1 MQNYQINDKNVS
13 NKQSLINCSQYK
25 KFLPFCFYHL
35 KGLLTKVTCY
45 ATGIT
50 KVKEKN
56 KNNYVLEENI
66 VFHKEEPWIMKI
78 KKLNSVQF
86 SHGMHQ

>member
-45 ATGIT
+45 AIGIT
-50 KVKEKN
+50 NVKEKHIEIIIYS
-56 KNNYVLEENI
+56 K
-66 VFHKEEPWIMKI
+66 
-78 KKLNSVQF
+78 KKLHF
-86 SHGMHQ
+86 TE

>member
-50 KVKEKN
+50 KVKEK
-56 KNNYVLEENI
+56 K
-66 VFHKEEPWIMKI
+66 
-78 KKLNSVQF
+78 
-86 SHGMHQ
+86 